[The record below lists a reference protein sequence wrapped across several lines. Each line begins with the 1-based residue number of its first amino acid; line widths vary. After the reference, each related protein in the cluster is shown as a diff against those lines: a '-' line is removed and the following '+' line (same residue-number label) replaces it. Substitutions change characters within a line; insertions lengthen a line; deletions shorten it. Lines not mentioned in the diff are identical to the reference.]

1 MRRRT
6 SAERTASEAKWAE
19 RLRRLE
25 TSGLTRR
32 EFAAR
37 EGVSPNAISW
47 WRWTL
52 RRRQEEAQAAA
63 QRMQFVELKVP
74 VATGDQTAASSFE
87 VVLSGKRVVRVP
99 GGFNAGELLRLVT
112 ALEGTQP

>member
-1 MRRRT
+1 MR
-6 SAERTASEAKWAE
+6 ERMQGKLTANEAKWAE

-25 TSGLTRR
+25 KSGLTRQ

-52 RRRQEEAQAAA
+52 RRQQEQA
-63 QRMQFVELKVP
+63 QRLQFVELKAP
-74 VATGDQTAASSFE
+74 AAGEDEKAAAGGFE
-87 VVLSGKRVVRVP
+87 VVLVRGRVVRVRP
-99 GGFNAGELLRLVT
+99 GFDARELLRLVT
-112 ALEGTQP
+112 ALEEVQP